1 MSTESNKTLLRRWA
15 EEGWMAEDVDTYWH
29 PELVT
34 HSPLSEMEATGTESL
49 RQGIKAFKAAFSD
62 IDFTINDMI
71 AEGDKV
77 VARATMQATHS
88 GTYLEIPATGK
99 RISFTTTN
107 TFRIVD
113 GKIAE
118 VWEEWNALGFFQQ
131 LGAIPEI
138 GKGGK

>member
-1 MSTESNKTLLRRWA
+1 MSTESNKTLLRRWT

-62 IDFTINDMI
+62 IAFTINDMI

-99 RISFTTTN
+99 RISFTATN
-107 TFRIVD
+107 TVRIVD
-113 GKIAE
+113 GKIVE
-118 VWEEWNALGFFQQ
+118 VWEEWDALGFFQQ